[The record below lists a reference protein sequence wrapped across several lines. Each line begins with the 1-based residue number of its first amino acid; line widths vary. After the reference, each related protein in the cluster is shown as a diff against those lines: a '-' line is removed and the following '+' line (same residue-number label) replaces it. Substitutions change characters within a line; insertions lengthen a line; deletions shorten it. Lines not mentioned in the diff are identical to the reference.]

1 MTCASCKRDITG
13 EFIVLAAGGG
23 QLDADQSSVDP
34 PDGYGICA
42 WLDVTSHSD
51 KTGTYKTVH
60 LEPKMDWQAGGWSS
74 QGEQYFC
81 SKRCLTNWFTEIL
94 KDLPDPQP

>member
-1 MTCASCKRDITG
+1 MTCASCKREITG
-13 EFIVLAAGGG
+13 EFIVLSAGGG
-23 QLDADQSSVDP
+23 TVDDDHSSIDP
-34 PDGYGICA
+34 PPGYGVCA

-51 KTGTYKTVH
+51 KTSTYKKVD
-60 LEPKMDWQAGGWSS
+60 LESHMDWETEGWSS